1 VHKATRGLVRKA
13 RVVANRGVERKAVN
27 LARNIASSQIVIDE
41 EKGYASF
48 KCEEIGLSLDVTKLS
63 SLAADWKVDPQRST
77 SNKPFLR
84 NILRSKDLLEWP
96 ELMSIALNS
105 HLFGAAT
112 HYLGQVPWL
121 VNLQVWWTP
130 PNQTAVRSQLF
141 HYDHRD
147 TRQMKVFINLNDV
160 GLESG
165 PLHFLPANS
174 SLKVD
179 RKIGYSQDDYTDAQ
193 VESACSKEEIVRALG
208 PQGSGFMVDTA
219 RCLHYGSRG
228 NRQDR
233 LVLMVSFARVNCVD
247 KGAGCEVL
255 DPVREQIGIDLYSKD
270 EPRAFALL
278 AR

>member
-1 VHKATRGLVRKA
+1 VD
-13 RVVANRGVERKAVN
+13 
-27 LARNIASSQIVIDE
+27 LAASIAPSKIVIDE
-41 EKGYASF
+41 EKGYTSF
-48 KCEEIGLSLDVTKLS
+48 QCEEIDLSLDVAKLS

-77 SNKPFLR
+77 SDKPFLR
-84 NILRSKDLLEWP
+84 NILRSKDLLEQP
-96 ELMSIALNS
+96 EIMSIALNG
-105 HLFGAAT
+105 HLFGAAA

-147 TRQMKVFINLNDV
+147 TRQTKVFVNLNDV
-160 GLESG
+160 GPDSG
-165 PLHFLPANS
+165 PLHFLPASS

-179 RKIGYSQDDYTDAQ
+179 HKIGYSQDEYTDAQ
-193 VESACSKEEIVRALG
+193 VESACSNEEIVRALG
-208 PQGSGFMVDTA
+208 PRGSGFMVDTA

-255 DPVREQIGIDLYSKD
+255 DPVREQIGVDLYSED
-270 EPRAFALL
+270 ESRAFALL